1 MIIILGRICLKG
13 LIKNT
18 RKALGFFIK
27 LAAILSIIMLM
38 YGVFLFV
45 SYKKAVAPAVT
56 DPQFSAVDSV
66 YLSMPAKGTQL
77 AYAPVPVSPDTRSWI
92 DLMPDKTGEASK
104 EKPGLIEN
112 AGSGLKIAGKEI
124 SLKNLELIY
133 AVMQKFDGKK
143 DGNLLNS
150 SKQDGNASELQVLN
164 MAIQKQNKEIEEI
177 EEGMK

>member
-1 MIIILGRICLKG
+1 LKG

-92 DLMPDKTGEASK
+92 DLMPDKTGEASGSTKTGFDRERGFRAENSRQGNIIK
-104 EKPGLIEN
+104 EPGAYLRGH
-112 AGSGLKIAGKEI
+112 AEI
-124 SLKNLELIY
+124 
-133 AVMQKFDGKK
+133 
-143 DGNLLNS
+143 
-150 SKQDGNASELQVLN
+150 
-164 MAIQKQNKEIEEI
+164 
-177 EEGMK
+177 